1 MKKKTFLIIFVFVLV
16 ITLLFLCVRAAMRYG
31 YTEGR
36 VLIADNGAYF
46 LILNDHSPIRMADR
60 SLSGGLFSNLQTGD
74 RIAVLHGSIQES
86 YPGRADVYYIRF
98 LEKGAADDIFPDVVQ
113 ILTELGFFEK

>member
-46 LILNDHSPIRMADR
+46 LILNDHSPIRMADC
-60 SLSGGLFSNLQTGD
+60 SWSGGLFGDLQTGD
-74 RIAVLHGSIQES
+74 RIAVIHGSIQES
-86 YPGRADVYYIRF
+86 YPGRADVYYIRH
-98 LEKGAADDIFPDVVQ
+98 LEKGTVEDIYPDVIQ
-113 ILTELGFFEK
+113 TLKELGFFEK